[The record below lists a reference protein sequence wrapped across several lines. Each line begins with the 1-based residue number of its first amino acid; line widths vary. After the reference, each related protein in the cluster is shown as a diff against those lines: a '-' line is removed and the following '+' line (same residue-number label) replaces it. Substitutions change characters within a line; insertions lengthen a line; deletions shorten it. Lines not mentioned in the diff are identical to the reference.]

1 MAQYAIFPKDMK
13 DWGHGIKKSKIMEAD
28 IRGNK
33 KYINAWAFY
42 DWANSVYSLVIA
54 SAIFPIYYGVLF
66 SQAGIDS
73 VVVFGGT
80 IRSTPL
86 ISYTTAL
93 AFLVVA
99 LSSPILSGIADYVG
113 NKMAFLKFF
122 CYLGSLACM
131 GLYFFDLE
139 SIYFSLSAYFFGLIG
154 FWGSLVFY
162 NSYLPDI
169 AYPDQ
174 QDAVSAKG
182 FSLGYIGS
190 VFLLIVNLAM
200 VMEPQFFGLSDDGQ
214 GSVMAMRLSFVMVG
228 LWWMG
233 FSQYTFAV
241 LPKGV
246 TTGKK
251 VTRQVVF
258 NGYDELRLVY
268 RALTHNLRLK
278 RYLVAFFVYSM
289 AVQTIMLIATYFGEQ
304 EIQWADDDAKTMGL
318 ILSILIIQ
326 ILAMIGAQLT
336 SKASRRY
343 GNINTLISINVIWAI
358 MSIYAYFMQTPY
370 QFYGAAAIVGLVMGG
385 IQSLS
390 RSTYSKF
397 LPETTDAT
405 SYFSFFDVAEK
416 VGIVIGML
424 LYGFIDQLT
433 GSMRNSILF
442 LIVFFIS
449 GIILLTRVPRKLN
462 KV

>member
-1 MAQYAIFPKDMK
+1 MT
-13 DWGHGIKKSKIMEAD
+13 AD
-28 IRGNK
+28 IRGNN

-66 SQAGIDS
+66 RQSGVDTVAI
-73 VVVFGGT
+73 FGGT

-93 AFLVVA
+93 AFLLVA
-99 LSSPILSGIADYVG
+99 LSSPILSGIADYLG
-113 NKMAFLKFF
+113 NKKAFLKFF
-122 CYLGSLACM
+122 CYFGSLSCM

-139 SIYFSLSAYFFGLIG
+139 SIYMSLGFYFFGLIG

-169 AYPDQ
+169 AFPEQ

-182 FSLGYIGS
+182 FSMGYIGS
-190 VFLLIVNLAM
+190 VLLLIVNLAM
-200 VMEPQFFGLSDDGQ
+200 VMKPESFGLPADGQ
-214 GSVMAMRLSFVMVG
+214 GSITAMRMSFIMVG
-228 LWWMG
+228 IWWMG

-246 TTGKK
+246 TSGKK
-251 VTRQVVF
+251 LTKQVVF
-258 NGYDELRLVY
+258 NGYNELKKVY
-268 RALTHNLRLK
+268 DAFTHNLRLK

-289 AVQTIMLIATYFGEQ
+289 AVQTIMLIATYFCEQ
-304 EIQWADDDAKTMGL
+304 EILWPDDTSKTTGL

-336 SKASRRY
+336 SKASSRF
-343 GNINTLISINVIWAI
+343 GNINTLIAINMVWAV
-358 MSIYAYFMQTPY
+358 MSVYAYFMETPY

-397 LPETTDAT
+397 LPETTDTT
-405 SYFSFFDVAEK
+405 SYFSFYDVAEK
-416 VGIVIGML
+416 IGIVIGML

-433 GSMRNSILF
+433 GSIRNSILF

-449 GIILLTRVPRKLN
+449 GIILLTRVPRNLN